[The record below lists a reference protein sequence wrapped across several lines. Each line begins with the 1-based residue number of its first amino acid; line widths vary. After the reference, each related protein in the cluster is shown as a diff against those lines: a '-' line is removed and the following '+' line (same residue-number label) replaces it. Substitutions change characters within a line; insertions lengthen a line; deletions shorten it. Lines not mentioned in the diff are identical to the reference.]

1 MAMFHFRL
9 KSDKKP
15 NGTKISAVKHVEY
28 INREGSFSH
37 DEHWQK
43 TNKFVGDCITT
54 TQTANALDGLE
65 TLLYKTDDFGSIKNS
80 AKGIEVTENAS
91 LTTLSIALMLAAQ
104 TMNNQPLI
112 INGSPDF
119 HKAILQTA
127 FLANL
132 PIAFAD
138 RLLQKEFERLKEKKI
153 DDDKKFIAN
162 GGTIVTKRPNPK
174 SAIAP
179 THAKTIEDAT
189 KNGLRLPTLSELPL
203 VYSESKG
210 SDMLLPLDESGEL
223 EEFAK
228 DFYKHVRWDFSSE
241 QTRLAKWTA
250 NKILENIAETMEQH
264 SALSHV
270 EYINREKA
278 FAKRGGCIFHAHRLP
293 KWAHDD
299 PKKFFQAADK
309 YEGKGNRRY
318 MEIEFA
324 LPNELKTVEQYR
336 QIIDAFIAK
345 HLSDHYYAYAIHNKI
360 GVMSDGQHH
369 PHVHIMFSERMIDE
383 VEQKKERAACNFFK
397 YPARRKKDG
406 SEPSFEERRKHGAPK
421 NRNWSDKSF
430 LMVLRADF
438 AQIQNEVLEQNG
450 FSIRVDHRTL
460 QAQKEEA
467 EKNGD
472 TFLARLFS
480 RIPEEYVGVISCKED
495 DDPKV
500 ERLKEFRSLRKQH
513 FDLVMKMDAIA
524 KEKEEL
530 ETKEAVQIS
539 TTKAKNLTDS
549 QDFISQKFLSQYQQE
564 LKAKMFTAVAEVNKW
579 KRVIIS
585 FHDAEEQAKLEYMT
599 KSERELWQK
608 YFEILAQKKQL
619 EEFLQTLK
627 KPKETQKDALK
638 AYNDLVAGVN
648 SKIFSLLSAAR
659 LMKKSVVEIEKKLE
673 SPDCKKNIQLVAH
686 QILQAN
692 LYAKKMLRRESDN
705 LARAVDALQN
715 EIFAQTLTDDNK
727 NIYKTREVYDII
739 RRQYFGLKKEY
750 ERTLDLKFDLQKRI
764 ITPQRAFAMAKNIF
778 VGGDLKRLRA
788 SIRQYKKDE
797 QRLAQN
803 IFAVDQSEKIFQ
815 SRDWSV
821 ESRSIFLQE
830 KYLLTK
836 QKTLLEIEKA
846 RLANLKL
853 SIEQKQ
859 AELESLYQKP
869 DALKKIELIAA
880 GILRKNYKF
889 VRRLEEIETRVKNL
903 VQRKNH
909 AKKQLDALKI
919 QLTLDKPHTC
929 YKVNYSDNSSGNSL
943 AAIIADAIL
952 KEPQAAQ
959 LVARFGGDNLEMEKD
974 WEMMSEFDKDE
985 IIRKKIIR
993 EL

>member
-28 INREGSFSH
+28 INREDSFSH
-37 DEHWQK
+37 DEHWK
-43 TNKFVGDCITT
+43 ESNKFVGDFITT
-54 TQTANALDGLE
+54 VQTPNALNGLE
-65 TLLYKTDDFGSIKNS
+65 MLLYKTDDFGSIKNS
-80 AKGIEVTENAS
+80 ERGIEVTKNAS
-91 LTTLSIALMLAAQ
+91 STTLSIALMLAAE

-119 HKAILQTA
+119 HKAVLQTA
-127 FLANL
+127 LLANL
-132 PIAFAD
+132 PVTFAD
-138 RLLQKEFERLKEKKI
+138 RLLQKEFERLKERKA

-162 GGTIVTKRPNPK
+162 GGIIVTKRPNPK
-174 SAIAP
+174 SSIAP
-179 THAKTIEDAT
+179 THGKTIEDAT
-189 KNGLRLPTLSELPL
+189 KEGLRLPTLSQLSL
-203 VYSESKG
+203 VHSESKG
-210 SDMLLPLDESGEL
+210 TDMLLLLDESSEL
-223 EEFAK
+223 DELAK
-228 DFYKHVRWDFSSE
+228 DFYNLVRWNFSSE
-241 QTRLAKWTA
+241 QARLAKFTA
-250 NKILENIAETMEQH
+250 DKILENITQTMEQL

-278 FAKRGGCIFHAHRLP
+278 FEKRGGCIFHTHHLP

-309 YEGKGNRRY
+309 YEGKSNRRY

-345 HLSDHYYAYAIHNKI
+345 HLNDHYYAYAIHNKI
-360 GVMSDGQHH
+360 GVMSDEQHH
-369 PHVHIMFSERMIDE
+369 PHVHIMFSERLIDE
-383 VEQKKERAACNFFK
+383 VEKNKERAACNFFK
-397 YPARRKKDG
+397 YPARKKKDG
-406 SEPSFEERRKHGAPK
+406 SELSFEERRKHGAPK
-421 NRNWSDKSF
+421 NRKWANKNF
-430 LMVLRADF
+430 LSVLRADF
-438 AQIQNEVLEQNG
+438 AQIQNEILARNG

-472 TFLARLFS
+472 TFLARLFN
-480 RIPEEYVGVISCKED
+480 RIPEEYVGVISCKEND
-495 DDPKV
+495 DEKV

-513 FDLVMKMDAIA
+513 FDLVMKLDAIA

-530 ETKEAVQIS
+530 ETKDAVQIS

-564 LKAKMFTAVAEVNKW
+564 LKTKMFTAVAEVNKW

-585 FHDAEEQAKLEYMT
+585 FHDAQEQAKLEYMT
-599 KSERELWQK
+599 KSERELWQR
-608 YFEILAQKKQL
+608 YFENLAQKKQL
-619 EEFLQTLK
+619 EEFLHTLK
-627 KPKETQKDALK
+627 KPDEKHKEALK
-638 AYNDLVAGVN
+638 AYNDLVAGVY

-659 LMKKSVVEIEKKLE
+659 LMKKSVAEIQNRLD
-673 SPDCKKNIQLVAH
+673 SPDCKKNILLVTH

-715 EIFAQTLTDDNK
+715 EIFAQSLSNDNK

-764 ITPQRAFAMAKNIF
+764 ITPQRALAVAKNIF
-778 VGGDLKRLRA
+778 VSGDLKRLRA
-788 SIRQYKKDE
+788 TIRQYKKDE

-803 IFAVDQSEKIFQ
+803 IIAVDQSEKIFQ
-815 SRDWSV
+815 SRDWSAG
-821 ESRSIFLQE
+821 SRSTFLQE

-836 QKTLLEIEKA
+836 QKTLIEIEKD
-846 RLANLKL
+846 RLAKLKL

-859 AELESLYQKP
+859 VELESFCQKP

-903 VQRKNH
+903 VQRMNH
-909 AKKQLDALKI
+909 AKEQLNALNI
-919 QLTLDKPHTC
+919 QFSLDKPNTC
-929 YKVNYSDNSSGNSL
+929 YKVNYSDNSSGKSL
-943 AAIIADAIL
+943 ASIIADAIL
-952 KEPQAAQ
+952 KEPQAVQ
-959 LVARFGGDNLEMEKD
+959 LVARSTGNNLEMEKD

-985 IIRKKIIR
+985 LIRQKIIR
-993 EL
+993 QL

>member
-15 NGTKISAVKHVEY
+15 NVTKISAVKHVEY

-37 DEHWQK
+37 DEHWK
-43 TNKFVGDCITT
+43 ESNKFVGDFITT
-54 TQTANALDGLE
+54 AKTPNALNGLE

-80 AKGIEVTENAS
+80 ERGIEVTKNAS
-91 LTTLSIALMLAAQ
+91 STTLSIALMLAAE

-119 HKAILQTA
+119 HKAVLQTA
-127 FLANL
+127 LLANL
-132 PIAFAD
+132 PITFAD
-138 RLLQKEFERLKEKKI
+138 RLLQNEFQRLKERKA
-153 DDDKKFIAN
+153 DDDKNFITN
-162 GGTIVTKRPNPK
+162 GGIIVTERPNPK
-174 SAIAP
+174 PSIAP
-179 THAKTIEDAT
+179 TLAKSIEDAT
-189 KNGLRLPTLSELPL
+189 KNGFRLPTLSELSL
-203 VYSESKG
+203 VHSESKG
-210 SDMLLPLDESGEL
+210 TDMLLPDDESGEL
-223 EEFAK
+223 ESLAK
-228 DFYKHVRWDFSSE
+228 DCYNLVRWDFSSE
-241 QTRLAKWTA
+241 QARLAKWTA
-250 NKILENIAETMEQH
+250 NKILENIEETMEQP

-278 FAKRGGCIFHAHRLP
+278 FAKRGGCIFHAHQLP

-299 PKKFFQAADK
+299 PKKFFHAADK

-336 QIIDAFIAK
+336 QVIDAFIAK

-369 PHVHIMFSERMIDE
+369 PHVHIMFSERLIDE
-383 VEQKKERAACNFFK
+383 VEKEKERAACNFFK

-406 SEPSFEERRKHGAPK
+406 SDPSFEERRKHGAPK

-430 LMVLRADF
+430 LTVLRADF
-438 AQIQNEVLEQNG
+438 AQIQNGVLEQNG

-472 TFLARLFS
+472 TFLARLFN
-480 RIPEEYVGVISCKED
+480 RIPEEYVGVISCKEND
-495 DDPKV
+495 DEKV
-500 ERLKEFRSLRKQH
+500 ERLKEFRALRKQH
-513 FDLVMKMDAIA
+513 FDLVMKLDAIA

-530 ETKEAVQIS
+530 ETKDAVQIS
-539 TTKAKNLTDS
+539 TTNAKNLTDS

-564 LKAKMFTAVAEVNKW
+564 LKAKMLTAVAEVNKW

-585 FHDAEEQAKLEYMT
+585 QHEAEEQAKLEYMT
-599 KSERELWQK
+599 KSERELWQR
-608 YFEILAQKKQL
+608 YFETLAQKKQL
-619 EEFLQTLK
+619 EEFLKTLK
-627 KPKETQKDALK
+627 KPKETQKEALK

-648 SKIFSLLSAAR
+648 FKIFSLLSAAR
-659 LMKKSVVEIEKKLE
+659 LMRKSVVEIEKKLD
-673 SPDCKKNIQLVAH
+673 SPDCKKNILLVTH

-692 LYAKKMLRRESDN
+692 LYAKKMLRSESDN
-705 LARAVDALQN
+705 LAHAVDALQN

-727 NIYKTREVYDII
+727 NIFKTREVYDII

-750 ERTLDLKFDLQKRI
+750 EKNLDLKFDFKKRI
-764 ITPQRAFAMAKNIF
+764 ISPQRAISMAKNIF

-788 SIRQYKKDE
+788 TIRQYKKDE
-797 QRLAQN
+797 KRLAQN
-803 IFAVDQSEKIFQ
+803 IFSFNQREDIFQ
-815 SRDWSV
+815 SRDWSAV
-821 ESRSIFLQE
+821 SRSIFAQE

-836 QKTLLEIEKA
+836 QKTLIELEKV
-846 RLANLKL
+846 RLADLKL

-859 AELESLYQKP
+859 AELESFCQKP
-869 DALKKIELIAA
+869 DSLKKIELIAA

-889 VRRLEEIETRVKNL
+889 VRRLEEMETRVKNL
-903 VQRKNH
+903 VQRMNH
-909 AKKQLDALKI
+909 AKEQLNALKI
-919 QLTLDKPHTC
+919 QLTLDKPNTC
-929 YKVNYSDNSSGNSL
+929 YKVNNSDNSSCNSL
-943 AAIIADAIL
+943 ASIIADAIL
-952 KEPQAAQ
+952 SDPQAAQ
-959 LVARFGGDNLEMEKD
+959 LVARFDGDNLEMEKD
-974 WEMMSEFDKDE
+974 WEMMTEFDKDE

>member
-28 INREGSFSH
+28 INREGSFAH
-37 DEHWQK
+37 DEHWK
-43 TNKFVGDCITT
+43 EDFITT
-54 TQTANALDGLE
+54 AQTANALNGLE
-65 TLLYKTDDFGSIKNS
+65 MLLYKTDDFGSIKNS
-80 AKGIEVTENAS
+80 ERGIEVTENAS
-91 LTTLSIALMLAAQ
+91 TTTLSIALMLADE
-104 TMNNQPLI
+104 TMNHQPLI
-112 INGSPDF
+112 IKGSPDF
-119 HKAILQTA
+119 HKAVLQTA
-127 FLANL
+127 LLANL
-132 PIAFAD
+132 PVTFAD
-138 RLLQKEFERLKEKKI
+138 RLLQKEFERLKERKAN
-153 DDDKKFIAN
+153 DDKKFIAN
-162 GGTIVTKRPNPK
+162 GGIILTKRPNSKP
-174 SAIAP
+174 SVAA

-189 KNGLRLPTLSELPL
+189 KNGFRLSTLSQLPL
-203 VYSESKG
+203 VHSESKG
-210 SDMLLPLDESGEL
+210 TDMLLSDDESGEL
-223 EEFAK
+223 DAIAK

-241 QTRLAKWTA
+241 QARLAKCTA
-250 NKILENIAETMEQH
+250 NKILENIAQTMEQH

-278 FAKRGGCIFHAHRLP
+278 FEKRGGCIFHSHRLP
-293 KWAHDD
+293 KWAKND

-345 HLSDHYYAYAIHNKI
+345 HLNNHYYAYAIHNKI

-369 PHVHIMFSERMIDE
+369 PHVHIMFSERMIDDIE
-383 VEQKKERAACNFFK
+383 KEKERADCNFFK

-421 NRNWSDKSF
+421 NRKWSDKSF
-430 LMVLRADF
+430 LTVLRADF
-438 AQIQNEVLEQNG
+438 AQIQNEILAQNG

-472 TFLARLFS
+472 SFLARLFS
-480 RIPEEYVGVISCKED
+480 RVPEEYVGVISCKED
-495 DDPKV
+495 DDPRI

-513 FDLVMKMDAIA
+513 FDLVMKLDAIA

-530 ETKEAVQIS
+530 ETKDAVQIS
-539 TTKAKNLTDS
+539 TTNAKNFTDS
-549 QDFISQKFLSQYQQE
+549 QEFISQKFLSQYQQE
-564 LKAKMFTAVAEVNKW
+564 LKNKMFTAVAQVNKW

-585 FHDAEEQAKLEYMT
+585 YHDAQEQAKLEYMT
-599 KSERELWQK
+599 KSERELWQR
-608 YFEILAQKKQL
+608 YSETLAQKKQL

-627 KPKETQKDALK
+627 KPDEKHKEALK
-638 AYNDLVAGVN
+638 AYNDLVAGVH

-659 LMKKSVVEIEKKLE
+659 LMKKSVAEIEIRLE
-673 SPDCKKNIQLVAH
+673 SPDCKKNILLVTH

-715 EIFAQTLTDDNK
+715 EIFAQTLTVGNK
-727 NIYKTREVYDII
+727 NIYRTHEVYDII
-739 RRQYFGLKKEY
+739 RHQYFGLKKEY
-750 ERTLDLKFDLQKRI
+750 ERTFDLKFDFQKRI
-764 ITPQRAFAMAKNIF
+764 ISPKRAIAMAKNIF

-788 SIRQYKKDE
+788 TIRQYKKDE

-803 IFAVDQSEKIFQ
+803 FISFNQHENIFQ
-815 SRDWSV
+815 NRDWSAV
-821 ESRSIFLQE
+821 SRSIFAQE

-836 QKTLLEIEKA
+836 QKTLIELEKV
-846 RLANLKL
+846 RLSNLKL

-859 AELESLYQKP
+859 TELDSLCQKP
-869 DALKKIELIAA
+869 DSLKKIEFIAA

-889 VRRLEEIETRVKNL
+889 VRWLEEMETRVKNL
-903 VQRKNH
+903 AQRMNH
-909 AKKQLDALKI
+909 AKEQLDALKI
-919 QLTLDKPHTC
+919 QLTLDKPNTC
-929 YKVNYSDNSSGNSL
+929 YKVNNSDNSSGNSL
-943 AAIIADAIL
+943 ASIIADAIL

-959 LVARFGGDNLEMEKD
+959 LVARFDGNNLEMEKD

>member
-28 INREGSFSH
+28 INREGSFAH
-37 DEHWQK
+37 DEHWQEN
-43 TNKFVGDCITT
+43 NKFVGDFITT
-54 TQTANALDGLE
+54 AQTANALNGLE

-91 LTTLSIALMLAAQ
+91 TTTLSIALMLAAE
-104 TMNNQPLI
+104 TMNHQPLI
-112 INGSPDF
+112 IKGSPDF
-119 HKAILQTA
+119 HKAVLQTA
-127 FLANL
+127 LLANL
-132 PIAFAD
+132 PVTFAD
-138 RLLQKEFERLKEKKI
+138 RLLQNEFERLKERKA

-162 GGTIVTKRPNPK
+162 GGIIVTKRPNPK
-174 SAIAP
+174 SSVAP
-179 THAKTIEDAT
+179 THAKSIEDAT
-189 KNGLRLPTLSELPL
+189 KIGLRLPTLSQLSL
-203 VYSESKG
+203 THSESKG
-210 SDMLLPLDESGEL
+210 TDMFLPDDESGEL
-223 EEFAK
+223 DSLAK
-228 DFYKHVRWDFSSE
+228 DCYEHVRWDFSSE

-278 FAKRGGCIFHAHRLP
+278 FAKSGGCIFHAHRLP
-293 KWAHDD
+293 KWAKND
-299 PKKFFQAADK
+299 PKKFFQAADR

-345 HLSDHYYAYAIHNKI
+345 HLSNHYYAYAIHNKI

-369 PHVHIMFSERMIDE
+369 PHVHIMFSERLIDD

-430 LMVLRADF
+430 LTVLRADF
-438 AQIQNEVLEQNG
+438 AQIQNEILERNG
-450 FSIRVDHRTL
+450 YSIRVDHRSL
-460 QAQKEEA
+460 EAQKEEA

-480 RIPEEYVGVISCKED
+480 RVPEEYVGVISCKEE
-495 DDPKV
+495 DDPKIK
-500 ERLKEFRSLRKQH
+500 RLKEFRSLRKQH
-513 FDLVMKMDAIA
+513 FDLVMKLDAIA

-530 ETKEAVQIS
+530 EVKDAVQIS
-539 TTKAKNLTDS
+539 TTNAKNFTNS
-549 QDFISQKFLSQYQQE
+549 QEFISQKFLSQYQQE

-585 FHDAEEQAKLEYMT
+585 YHDAQEQAKLEYMT

-608 YFEILAQKKQL
+608 YSETLAQKKQL

-627 KPKETQKDALK
+627 KPDEKHKEALK
-638 AYNDLVAGVN
+638 VYNALVAGVN
-648 SKIFSLLSAAR
+648 SKILSLLSVAR
-659 LMKKSVVEIEKKLE
+659 LIKKSVAEIEKKLE
-673 SPDCKKNIQLVAH
+673 SPDCKKNILLVTH

-705 LARAVDALQN
+705 LARAVVALQY

-727 NIYKTREVYDII
+727 NIYRTREVYDII
-739 RRQYFGLKKEY
+739 RHQYFGLKKEY

-764 ITPQRAFAMAKNIF
+764 ISPQRALAMAKNVF

-788 SIRQYKKDE
+788 TIRQYKKDE

-803 IFAVDQSEKIFQ
+803 IVAFTQSENIFQ
-815 SRDWSV
+815 NRDWSAV
-821 ESRSIFLQE
+821 SRSIFAQE
-830 KYLLTK
+830 KYLLAK
-836 QKTLLEIEKA
+836 QKTLIEVEKA

-859 AELESLYQKP
+859 TELDSLFQKP
-869 DALKKIELIAA
+869 DAVKKIELIAA
-880 GILRKNYKF
+880 RILRKNYKF
-889 VRRLEEIETRVKNL
+889 VRRLEEIETHVKNL
-903 VQRKNH
+903 AQRMNH
-909 AKKQLDALKI
+909 AKEQLDALKI
-919 QLTLDKPHTC
+919 QLTLDKPNTC
-929 YKVNYSDNSSGNSL
+929 YKVNNSDNSSCNSL
-943 AAIIADAIL
+943 ASIIADAIL

-974 WEMMSEFDKDE
+974 WEMMTEFDKDE
-985 IIRKKIIR
+985 IIHKKIIR

>member
-15 NGTKISAVKHVEY
+15 NGTKVSAVKHVEY
-28 INREGSFSH
+28 INREGSFAH
-37 DEHWQK
+37 EEHWK
-43 TNKFVGDCITT
+43 ESNKFVGDCITT
-54 TQTANALDGLE
+54 AQAPNALDGLE

-80 AKGIEVTENAS
+80 ERGIEVTENAS
-91 LTTLSIALMLAAQ
+91 TTTLSIALMLASE
-104 TMNNQPLI
+104 TMNHQPLI

-119 HKAILQTA
+119 HKAVLQTA
-127 FLANL
+127 LLANL
-132 PIAFAD
+132 PVTFAD
-138 RLLQKEFERLKEKKI
+138 RLLQNEFQRLKER
-153 DDDKKFIAN
+153 KFIAN
-162 GGTIVTKRPNPK
+162 GGIIVTKRPNPK
-174 SAIAP
+174 SSIAP
-179 THAKTIEDAT
+179 THGKTIEDAT
-189 KNGLRLPTLSELPL
+189 KDGLRLSTLSELSL
-203 VYSESKG
+203 VHSESKG
-210 SDMLLPLDESGEL
+210 TDMLLPDDESSEL
-223 EEFAK
+223 DSLAK
-228 DFYKHVRWDFSSE
+228 DCYKHVRWNFSSE
-241 QTRLAKWTA
+241 QARLAKFTA
-250 NKILENIAETMEQH
+250 DKILENITQTMEQH

-278 FAKRGGCIFHAHRLP
+278 FEKRGGCIFHAHRLP

-369 PHVHIMFSERMIDE
+369 PHVHIMFSERLIDE
-383 VEQKKERAACNFFK
+383 VEKNKERAACNFFK
-397 YPARRKKDG
+397 YPARKKKDG
-406 SEPSFEERRKHGAPK
+406 SELSFEERRKHGAPK
-421 NRNWSDKSF
+421 NRKWANKNF
-430 LMVLRADF
+430 LSVRRADF
-438 AQIQNEVLEQNG
+438 AQIQNEILARNG
-450 FSIRVDHRTL
+450 FSVRVDHRTL
-460 QAQKEEA
+460 KAQKEEA

-513 FDLVMKMDAIA
+513 FDLVMKLDAIA
-524 KEKEEL
+524 KEKDEL
-530 ETKEAVQIS
+530 ETKDAVQNS

-585 FHDAEEQAKLEYMT
+585 YHDAQEQAKLEYMS

-608 YFEILAQKKQL
+608 YSETLAQKKQL
-619 EEFLQTLK
+619 EQFLQTLK

-638 AYNDLVAGVN
+638 AYNDLIAGVN

-659 LMKKSVVEIEKKLE
+659 LMKKSVAEIEKKLE
-673 SPDCKKNIQLVAH
+673 SPEFKKNIFLVTH

-692 LYAKKMLRRESDN
+692 LYAKKMLRRESNN

-715 EIFAQTLTDDNK
+715 EIFAQTLSDDNK
-727 NIYKTREVYDII
+727 NIYRTREVYDII

-750 ERTLDLKFDLQKRI
+750 EKTLDLKFDLQKRI
-764 ITPQRAFAMAKNIF
+764 ISPQRALAMAKNIF
-778 VGGDLKRLRA
+778 VHGDLKTLRA
-788 SIRQYKKDE
+788 TSRQYKKDE

-803 IFAVDQSEKIFQ
+803 IVAFTQNEKIFQ
-815 SRDWSV
+815 SRDWSAV
-821 ESRSIFLQE
+821 SRSTFLQE

-836 QKTLLEIEKA
+836 QKTLIEVEKA

-859 AELESLYQKP
+859 SELESLCQKP

-889 VRRLEEIETRVKNL
+889 VRRLEEMETRVKNL
-903 VQRKNH
+903 AQKMNH
-909 AKKQLDALKI
+909 AKEQLDALKI
-919 QLTLDKPHTC
+919 RLALDKPNTC
-929 YKVNYSDNSSGNSL
+929 YKVNNSDNSSCNSL
-943 AAIIADAIL
+943 ASIIADAIL
-952 KEPQAAQ
+952 KEPEAAQ
-959 LVARFGGDNLEMEKD
+959 LVARFGGGNLEMEKD
-974 WEMMSEFDKDE
+974 WEMMTEFDKDE